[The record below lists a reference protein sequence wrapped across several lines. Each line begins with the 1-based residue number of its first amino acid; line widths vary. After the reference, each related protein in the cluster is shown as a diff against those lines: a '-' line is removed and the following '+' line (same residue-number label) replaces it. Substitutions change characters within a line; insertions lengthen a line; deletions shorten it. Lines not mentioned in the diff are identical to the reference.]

1 METDRLSE
9 IVKQKAYE
17 LGFAGCGISP
27 VIDASKDIK
36 RLQEWISDNYHAD
49 MAWIERSIPLRQDP
63 ALLLPDIKSV
73 VVVVINYDSPDTVSV
88 SDYKISKYALNK
100 DYHTVIKSKLYQM
113 LSMVQEFEPA
123 AEGRIF
129 VDSGP
134 VFEKSYAVNA
144 GLGWFGK
151 NSCLILPKKG
161 SFFFIGTMLLN
172 IALTPDNPFLANHCG
187 KCTRCIDACPTG
199 ALIAPYTV
207 DASKCISYLTI
218 EHKGDIPRDIDFR
231 TTGQIFGCDL
241 CQQACPFNKFS
252 INTHEEDFLPS
263 DLLVSMTNEEWETLT
278 KSDFKKKF
286 KQSPIQRAG
295 YEKIKSTIAYINQTG
310 D

>member
-1 METDRLSE
+1 METDRLTE

-27 VIDASKDIK
+27 IIDTSKDIK
-36 RLQEWISDNYHAD
+36 KLQEWILDNYHAD

-63 ALLLPDIKSV
+63 TLLLPNIKSV
-73 VVVVINYDSPDTVSV
+73 VVVVINYDSPDTVFA
-88 SDYKISKYALNK
+88 SDYKISKYALNQ
-100 DYHTVIKSKLYQM
+100 DYHMVIKSKLYQL
-113 LSMVQEFEPA
+113 LSMVQEFEPK

-144 GLGWFGK
+144 GLGWIGK
-151 NSCLILPKKG
+151 NCCLILPKKG

-172 IALTPDNPFLANHCG
+172 IALTPDNPFLADHCG

-199 ALIAPYTV
+199 ALAAPYTV
-207 DASKCISYLTI
+207 DARKCISYLTI
-218 EHKGDIPRDIDFR
+218 EQKGDIPRDIDFR
-231 TTGQIFGCDL
+231 STGQIFGCDL

-252 INTHEEDFLPS
+252 INTHEEDFSPT
-263 DLLVSMTNEEWETLT
+263 DLLVSMTNQDWETLT

-295 YEKIKSTIAYINQTG
+295 YEKIKSTIAYINETG